1 MNKTLIPR
9 RAVATLCA
17 GILQAAVAVSAFAQE
32 VKERTIRVG
41 IMLPMDHPVG
51 VGAKAFADQVGERS
65 AGKLKVRV
73 FPSAQLG
80 NENQQL
86 GALKGGVQE
95 AFIPATTS
103 LANIV
108 KEFGLFDFP
117 FLFNNAQEADALL
130 DGQVGRKFLDRLPAK
145 GLVGLA
151 YWENGFRNITSTK
164 RPVNKLED
172 IAGQKI
178 RVMQNPVFL
187 DMFNTLGASAV
198 PLPFPEL
205 FTALETKTVD
215 GQENPF
221 GVIALARFSE
231 VQKYLSLTRHSYSPF
246 ILLVGKR
253 FWDGLSTTEKDILS
267 TAAIQAGKIQRDT
280 NRAQDE
286 RLKGDLIKAGMVVN
300 EVDPAEI
307 NRMRERLQPVV
318 QRYSAQ
324 YGADLMGEVQAEL
337 GNIRKRPPAAR

>member
-1 MNKTLIPR
+1 MTKTPISW
-9 RAVATLCA
+9 RAVAMLCL
-17 GILQAAVAVSAFAQE
+17 GMLQAAAAAPAFAQE
-32 VKERTIRVG
+32 IRERTIRIG
-41 IMLPMDHPVG
+41 ILLPMDHPVG

-86 GALKGGVQE
+86 GALQGGVQE

-117 FLFNNAQEADALL
+117 FLFNNVQEADALL

-164 RPVNKLED
+164 RPINKIED

-221 GVIALARFSE
+221 GVIAMARFAE

-246 ILLVGKR
+246 IVLVGKR
-253 FWDGLSTTEKDILS
+253 FWDGLSTAEKEILS
-267 TAAIQAGKIQRDT
+267 TAALQAGKLQRDA

-286 RLKGDLIKAGMVVN
+286 KLKGDLVKAGMLVN

-318 QRYSAQ
+318 QRYSSQ
-324 YGADLMGEVQAEL
+324 YGAELMSEVQAEL
-337 GNIRKRPPAAR
+337 SNIRKRLPPTR

>member
-1 MNKTLIPR
+1 MIKPRIAR
-9 RAVATLCA
+9 RALLTLCLGA
-17 GILQAAVAVSAFAQE
+17 LLPVAAHAQNI
-32 VKERTIRVG
+32 KERTIRVG
-41 IMLPMDHPVG
+41 ILLPMDHPVG

-65 AGKLKVRV
+65 GGKLKVRV
-73 FPSAQLG
+73 FSNAQLG

-86 GALKGGVQE
+86 GALQGGVQE
-95 AFIPATTS
+95 VFIPATTS

-117 FLFNNAQEADALL
+117 FLFNNVQEADALL
-130 DGQVGRKFLDRLPAK
+130 DGPVGRKFLDRLPPK

-164 RPVNKLED
+164 KPVNKLED

-205 FTALETKTVD
+205 FTALETRTVD

-221 GVIALARFSE
+221 GVIAASRFSE

-246 ILLVGKR
+246 ILLVGKK
-253 FWDGLSTTEKDILS
+253 FWDGLSPAEKDILS
-267 TAAIQAGKIQRDT
+267 TSALQAGKLQRET
-280 NRAQDE
+280 SRAQDE
-286 RLKGDLIKAGMVVN
+286 KLKGDLIKAGMQVN
-300 EVDPAEI
+300 EVDPREI
-307 NRMRERLQPVV
+307 SRMRDRLQPVV
-318 QRYSAQ
+318 QRYSVQ
-324 YGADLMGEVQAEL
+324 YGADIMGEVQAEL
-337 GNIRKRPPAAR
+337 ASIRKGQPAPR

>member
-1 MNKTLIPR
+1 MTGTCTAR
-9 RAVATLCA
+9 RAIATLCLSA
-17 GILQAAVAVSAFAQE
+17 LLPLAAQAQDI
-32 VKERTIRVG
+32 KERTIRVG
-41 IMLPMDHPVG
+41 ILLPMEHPVG
-51 VGAKAFADQVGERS
+51 VGAKAFADHVAERS
-65 AGKLKVRV
+65 GGKLKVRI

-86 GALKGGVQE
+86 GALQGGVQE
-95 AFIPATTS
+95 VFVPATTS

-130 DGQVGRKFLDRLPAK
+130 DGPVGRKFLDRLPAK

-187 DMFNTLGASAV
+187 EMFNILGATAV

-215 GQENPF
+215 AQENPF
-221 GVIALARFSE
+221 GVIAASRFSE

-246 ILLVGKR
+246 IVLVGKR
-253 FWDGLSTTEKDILS
+253 FWDGLSAAEKDILS
-267 TAAIQAGKIQRDT
+267 TSALRAGKLQRET

-286 RLKGDLIKAGMVVN
+286 KLKGDLAKAGMQIN

-318 QRYSAQ
+318 QRYSTQ
-324 YGADLMGEVQAEL
+324 YGAEMMNEVQVEL
-337 GNIRKRPPAAR
+337 ADIRKRQTPAR

>member
-1 MNKTLIPR
+1 MTKIFNVR
-9 RAVATLCA
+9 RSMFALCLSA
-17 GILQAAVAVSAFAQE
+17 LLPLAAQAQDI
-32 VKERTIRVG
+32 KERTIRVG
-41 IMLPMDHPVG
+41 ILLPMEHPVG

-65 AGKLKVRV
+65 GGKLKVRV

-86 GALKGGVQE
+86 GALQGGVQE
-95 AFIPATTS
+95 VFIPATTS

-117 FLFNNAQEADALL
+117 FLFNNVQEADALL
-130 DGQVGRKFLDRLPAK
+130 DGPVGRRFLDRLPAK

-205 FTALETKTVD
+205 FTALETRTVD

-221 GVIALARFSE
+221 GVIASARFSE

-246 ILLVGKR
+246 ILLVGKK
-253 FWDGLSTTEKDILS
+253 FWDGLSATEKEILS
-267 TAAIQAGKIQRDT
+267 TSALQAGKVQRET

-286 RLKGDLIKAGMVVN
+286 KLTGDLIKAGMQVN

-307 NRMRERLQPVV
+307 NRMRDRLQPVV
-318 QRYSAQ
+318 QRYSTQ
-324 YGADLMGEVQAEL
+324 YGADMMGEVQTEL
-337 GNIRKRPPAAR
+337 ANIRKRQPAAR